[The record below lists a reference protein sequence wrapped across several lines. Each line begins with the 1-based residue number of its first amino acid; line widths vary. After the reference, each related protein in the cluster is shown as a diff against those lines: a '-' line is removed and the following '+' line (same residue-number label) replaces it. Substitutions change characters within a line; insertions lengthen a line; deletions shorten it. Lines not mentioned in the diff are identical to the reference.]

1 MKFTKKSVVTLL
13 VTILIVY
20 VLALYKLPYYIYK
33 PGGAD
38 ALNPVVEVDGGYKS
52 KGDMHLVTV
61 SGGQATP
68 VSFILAKMLPYYEVQ
83 PIENVIPEDISEE
96 EYMDAQLHMMESSQE
111 AATVVAYEAAN
122 ADIDIEYDGV
132 YVVSVI
138 KDMPADGKLKAGD
151 RIKQVD
157 DHKIKD
163 SDDLLDYVKKKKAGD
178 TIKVYFERK
187 NKQKTAELT
196 LEQFEELD
204 NKIGIGIQLVTDRD
218 VTVKPEVHFESGNI
232 GGPSAGLMF
241 SLKIYDQ
248 LKEEDLT
255 HGKQI
260 IGTGEIDYEGNVLP
274 IGGID
279 KKVVAADKEGGDI
292 FFAPNENGK
301 KGSNYEVAKKTAKD
315 IGTDMKIVPVDTF
328 KEALNYLEKEM

>member
-38 ALNPVVEVDGGYKS
+38 ALDPVVSVEGGYKS

-68 VSFILAKMLPYYEVQ
+68 VSFVLAKMLPYYEVQ
-83 PIENVIPEDISEE
+83 PIENVIPEHISEK

-122 ADIDIEYDGV
+122 ADIDIKYDGV
-132 YVVSVI
+132 YVVSVV
-138 KDMPADGKLKAGD
+138 KGMPAEGKLKAGD
-151 RIKQVD
+151 EIKQVD
-157 DHKIKD
+157 SKKINN
-163 SDDLLDYVKKKKAGD
+163 SDDLLDYVKKKKSGD
-178 TIKVYFERK
+178 KIKVHFERE
-187 NKQKTAELT
+187 NKQKSVHVT
-196 LEQFEELD
+196 LQEFEELND
-204 NKIGIGIQLVTDRD
+204 KIGIGIQLVTNRD
-218 VTVKPEVHFESGNI
+218 VHVKPKVHFESGDI

-241 SLKIYDQ
+241 ALKIYDE

-292 FFAPNENGK
+292 FFAPNENGT
-301 KGSNYEVAKKTAKD
+301 KGSNYEIAKKTADD

-328 KEALNYLEKEM
+328 KEALDYLEKEM